1 MDNMKE
7 VFPSSPQVVY
17 CEDPYQ
23 AALDANALLVITD
36 WAEFRTLDL
45 ARIKD
50 LMANPIIVDGRNMFE
65 PGSVRK
71 LGFEYYSVG
80 RK

>member
-1 MDNMKE
+1 
-7 VFPSSPQVVY
+7 VQ
-17 CEDPYQ
+17 
-23 AALDANALLVITD
+23 DANALLVITE

-50 LMANPIIVDGRNMFE
+50 IMANPIIVDGRNMFE
-65 PGSVRK
+65 PRSVRN